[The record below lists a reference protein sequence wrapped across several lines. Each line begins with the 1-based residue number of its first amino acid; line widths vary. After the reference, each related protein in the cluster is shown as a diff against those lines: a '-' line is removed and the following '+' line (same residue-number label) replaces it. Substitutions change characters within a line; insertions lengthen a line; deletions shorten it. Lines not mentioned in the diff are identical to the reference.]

1 MILPFHSKKSL
12 MFSNSH
18 NKITGTSLYIL
29 LHDTVRQHDVTRQHD
44 LMLAATS
51 ARMRFVVS
59 KTKPIVLTDLDYHN

>member
-12 MFSNSH
+12 MSSNSH

-29 LHDTVRQHDVTRQHD
+29 LHDTVRQHDVTRQHH

>member
-1 MILPFHSKKSL
+1 MILPFHSKKSF

-59 KTKPIVLTDLDYHN
+59 KTKSIVLTDLDYHN